1 MCSGNTTAR
10 ALSPVKASVVMT
22 EGDLWRTIATSRIKE
37 KKLRGEYESGN
48 SLDMYACI
56 TTTYMVKRKP
66 GYLCFAGVREINSSS
81 SSYTCIVIE
90 KHSKRKEKERC
101 GMWLEVRK
109 NVIVFEGYLQTPTPS
124 CRARSG

>member
-1 MCSGNTTAR
+1 MAR
-10 ALSPVKASVVMT
+10 APSLVKTSIVMI
-22 EGDLWRTIATSRIKE
+22 GRDLWRTTATLEIEPRRLSDGYKSGSR
-37 KKLRGEYESGN
+37 
-48 SLDMYACI
+48 LDMCVCI
-56 TTTYMVKRKP
+56 RTTYMVKRKP
-66 GYLCFAGVREINSSS
+66 GYLRFALVREINSSS